1 MLKKLVYLAIP
12 ALLGV
17 SLASP
22 SFAGERGGNGALN
35 PIGLGLTAAA
45 ICAFSGLEDQEGPPG
60 TFGPI
65 VPGDTQTP
73 HEEAGNILAAGV
85 AKICQFLNPGNNPK
99 PPPA

>member
-1 MLKKLVYLAIP
+1 MLKKFVYLTVP
-12 ALLGV
+12 ALVGV

-22 SFAGERGGNGALN
+22 SFAGERGGNGELT

-73 HEEAGNILAAGV
+73 HEEGGNIAEAGV
-85 AKICQFLNPGNNPK
+85 AKICRFLNSGRNPK
-99 PPPA
+99 APG